1 MRNRN
6 LGSTGL
12 SVSEIGFGTWQ
23 LGNKKDW
30 KGASKEEGIELVHQ
44 ALELGCNFFD
54 TAPNYGSGNSEKILG
69 AALKD
74 KRDEVVISTKFGHF
88 PDGSVDYDAE
98 LIRGSVKNSLKELE
112 TDYLDSL
119 LLHNPPFEAL
129 TGATDHF
136 DILEELK
143 AEGKIKAYGASVDSS
158 EEILAVINNSDAE
171 VIEVMFN
178 ILYQEPR
185 KVFAKAK
192 AEGVGLII
200 KVPLDSGWL
209 TGKYDKNS
217 EFSGIRSRWSQDVIE
232 RRAQLVDEIREI
244 KADKV
249 AMVDEALRYILSY
262 PEVSTVIPGIRNEKQ
277 LNQNL
282 TANDNQLDSEA
293 KKEYEEFYEENLA
306 DDQLPW

>member
-1 MRNRN
+1 MRKRE
-6 LGSTGL
+6 LGSTGFA
-12 SVSEIGFGTWQ
+12 VSEIGFGTWQ

-30 KGASKEEGIELVHQ
+30 KGASKEEGIKLVHQ
-44 ALELGCNFFD
+44 ALDLGCNFFD
-54 TAPNYGSGNSEKILG
+54 TAPNYGSGNSEKIIG
-69 AALKD
+69 EALKD
-74 KRDEVVISTKFGHF
+74 KREDVVISTKFGHF
-88 PDGSVDYDAE
+88 PDGSVDYDDD
-98 LIRGSVKNSLKELE
+98 LIRGSVENSLKELQ

-129 TGATDHF
+129 KGDTDHF

-143 AEGKIKAYGASVDSS
+143 EEGKIKAYGASVDTS
-158 EEILAVINNSDAE
+158 EEILAVMNNSNAE

-192 AEGVGLII
+192 EEGVGLII

-209 TGKYDKNS
+209 TGKYDQDS
-217 EFSGIRSRWSQDVIE
+217 EFGGIRSRWSQDIIE
-232 RRAQLVDEIREI
+232 RRAELVDQVREI
-244 KADKV
+244 KDDEV

-277 LNQNL
+277 LKQNL
-282 TANDNQLDSEA
+282 TANDDQLSDE
-293 KKEYEEFYEENLA
+293 KKEQYEEFYDENLA
-306 DDQLPW
+306 GDELPW

>member
-1 MRNRN
+1 MRKRE
-6 LGSTGL
+6 LGSTAL
-12 SVSEIGFGTWQ
+12 AVSEIGFGTWQ

-30 KGASKEEGIELVHQ
+30 KGASREEGIELVHQ
-44 ALELGCNFFD
+44 ALDLGCNFFD

-74 KRDEVVISTKFGHF
+74 KREDVVISTKFGHF
-88 PDGSVDYDAE
+88 PDGSVDYDAD
-98 LIRGSVKNSLKELE
+98 LIRGSVENSLEELQ

-129 TGATDHF
+129 KGDTDHF
-136 DILEELK
+136 DVLEELK
-143 AEGKIKAYGASVDSS
+143 EEGKIKAYGASVDTS
-158 EEILAVINNSDAE
+158 EEILAVMNNSNAE

-192 AEGVGLII
+192 EEGVGLII

-209 TGKYDKNS
+209 TGKYDQDS
-217 EFSGIRSRWSQDVIE
+217 EFGGIRSRWSQDVIE
-232 RRAQLVDEIREI
+232 RRAELVDQVREI
-244 KADKV
+244 KDDEV
-249 AMVDEALRYILSY
+249 EMVDEALRYILSY

-277 LNQNL
+277 LQQNL
-282 TANDNQLDSEA
+282 TANDDKLSNEK
-293 KKEYEEFYEENLA
+293 KKEYEEFYDENLA
-306 DDQLPW
+306 GDELPW

>member
-1 MRNRN
+1 MRKRE
-6 LGSTGL
+6 LGSTGFA
-12 SVSEIGFGTWQ
+12 VSEIGFGTWQ

-30 KGASKEEGIELVHQ
+30 KGASKEEGIKLVHQ
-44 ALELGCNFFD
+44 ALDLGCNFFD
-54 TAPNYGSGNSEKILG
+54 TAPNYGSGNSEKIIG
-69 AALKD
+69 EALKD
-74 KRDEVVISTKFGHF
+74 KREDVVISTKFGHF
-88 PDGSVDYDAE
+88 PDGSVDYDDD
-98 LIRGSVKNSLKELE
+98 LIRGSVENSLKELQ

-129 TGATDHF
+129 KGDTDHF

-143 AEGKIKAYGASVDSS
+143 EEGKIKAYGASVDTS
-158 EEILAVINNSDAE
+158 EEILAVMNNSKAE

-192 AEGVGLII
+192 EEGVGLII

-209 TGKYDKNS
+209 TGKYDQDS
-217 EFSGIRSRWSQDVIE
+217 EFGGIRSRWSQDIIE
-232 RRAQLVDEIREI
+232 RRAELVDQVREI
-244 KADKV
+244 KDDEV

-277 LNQNL
+277 LKQNL
-282 TANDNQLDSEA
+282 TANDDQLSDE
-293 KKEYEEFYEENLA
+293 KKEQYEEFYDENLA
-306 DDQLPW
+306 GDELPW